1 MIGLIF
7 ASFVKGIMIIV
18 ALFVAGI
25 YAMCKAICYFQRG
38 DY

>member
-1 MIGLIF
+1 MIVLILVF
-7 ASFVKGIMIIV
+7 FIAVLMTMI